1 MTTYGEVDIIREL
14 LGIDAGLEEEKIT
27 RMRALSN
34 VWLNSYAT
42 TGALAGLSTTTKNAA
57 VNYHAV
63 YLFRLSAESLSGQM
77 GDATFQWKDEGKE
90 LLKQSLLQGA
100 EVYEVYKVNPP

>member
-14 LGIDAGLEEEKIT
+14 LDIDAGEEEEKIV
-27 RMRALSN
+27 RIRALSN
-34 VWLNSYAT
+34 VWLISHAST
-42 TGALAGLSTTTKNAA
+42 TALDGLSTATKNAA

-63 YLFRLSAESLSGQM
+63 YLFRLSAESLSGDM

-100 EVYEVYKVNPP
+100 DVFDVYKVNPP

>member
-14 LGIDAGLEEEKIT
+14 LGIDAGQEEEKIV
-27 RMRALSN
+27 RLRALSN
-34 VWLNSYAT
+34 VWLDSHAST
-42 TGALAGLSTTTKNAA
+42 VALAGLPTATKNAA
-57 VNYHAV
+57 VNYHTV
-63 YLFRLSAESLSGQM
+63 YLFRLSAESLSGEM

-100 EVYEVYKVNPP
+100 DVYEIYKVNPP